1 MYLTLDGPV
10 GNDNDLL
17 NVQNG
22 INDNPLADDLAEKFW
37 LFHVSF
43 NNSADELVGISR
55 SPGNF
60 TVQNCYFN
68 QPTGTGFGVLLYN
81 TDGLGQWDQITQK
94 STWTRN
100 YWNSIDERA
109 PRIGVPSNVHLFNN
123 YWDDWT
129 HEGIIVVSYGGLIA
143 QALLENNVADATGQ
157 GTRLTWPFE
166 SGLQSGE
173 IKGNGNMLLS
183 GAFIE
188 ERNSENVFTPP
199 YLYTAET
206 ATTALRDDIIANA
219 GWQDVP
225 FPD

>member
-1 MYLTLDGPV
+1 MRQFAPHTGKTLEYEEIAGLHRNLILKLVRSDTKDCYG
-10 GNDNDLL
+10 
-17 NVQNG
+17 QSW
-22 INDNPLADDLAEKFW
+22 PL
-37 LFHVSF
+37 
-43 NNSADELVGISR
+43 
-55 SPGNF
+55 
-60 TVQNCYFN
+60 
-68 QPTGTGFGVLLYN
+68 
-81 TDGLGQWDQITQK
+81 
-94 STWTRN
+94 
-100 YWNSIDERA
+100 
-109 PRIGVPSNVHLFNN
+109 
-123 YWDDWT
+123 
-129 HEGIIVVSYGGLIA
+129 
-143 QALLENNVADATGQ
+143 
-157 GTRLTWPFE
+157 E